1 MSPAPAPPPA
11 PTRAVVLRVEG
22 FGSASKPIVLDRAAA
37 YVLDQSV
44 SNDGPI
50 RSAEGSLSDARLVAE
65 VRQVVDAHHGIS
77 SRELSGTVRSEL
89 LLRSDLAFQNAT
101 LTPVELR
108 FDRRLSVALSPLSL
122 AVAAGQRVW
131 LPAPLAGGSARVQ
144 WRPLPEPDEAPR
156 GGAVKIGAIQRGDGA
171 RGSLPDLPDASEYG
185 WSDPVSLRTL
195 AAAAAAV
202 TDSDDRPE
210 PPHATA
216 ASRWGSRATGSGSFR
231 CIVTAHH
238 SPKATAS
245 VVALAP
251 PLYLTNSLPVSVSVS
266 VGSGSAGSETSP
278 DRVGASSRAEHRKCR
293 GDSLT
298 VAPGATVAVHDGA
311 VDASS
316 TVNVQVRP
324 AGYTNCPAVAVPVM
338 PRTKH
343 GDEAEGAVWSARR
356 EVFFADDGTGRLAR
370 RVSVSLKIEATVDEH
385 GARRVR
391 VSCPTS
397 AVNRSTDPLVLQQ
410 VRPPRPNTFGKGDA
424 ASLGLAGS
432 DLRGWAKR
440 RRDRESRVKTPGEG
454 DCWLPAATEV
464 VTLADASG
472 GEVVRGGSCSSPP
485 RRSHGPG
492 PRRRRRS
499 GSRRCRRRGC

>member
-1 MSPAPAPPPA
+1 M
-11 PTRAVVLRVEG
+11 
-22 FGSASKPIVLDRAAA
+22 
-37 YVLDQSV
+37 
-44 SNDGPI
+44 
-50 RSAEGSLSDARLVAE
+50 
-65 VRQVVDAHHGIS
+65 VDAHQDILEGTERHGAI
-77 SRELSGTVRSEL
+77 GAPATVRSRVSERDFDTRGAQVRPATCRRVVPAR
-89 LLRSDLAFQNAT
+89 RSPWPRANESGCRCRWPA
-101 LTPVELR
+101 
-108 FDRRLSVALSPLSL
+108 DRRACSGVRSPSPTKRL
-122 AVAAGQRVW
+122 AAARSKS
-131 LPAPLAGGSARVQ
+131 APFDGETAR
-144 WRPLPEPDEAPR
+144 
-156 GGAVKIGAIQRGDGA
+156 G
-171 RGSLPDLPDASEYG
+171 GSLPDLPDASEYG

-266 VGSGSAGSETSP
+266 VGSGS
-278 DRVGASSRAEHRKCR
+278 DRRRGEPRPCRASSRAEHRKCR

-370 RVSVSLKIEATVDEH
+370 RVPVSLKIEATVDEH

-472 GEVVRGGSCSSPP
+472 GEVVRPRTP

-492 PRRRRRS
+492 RRRRRRRS